1 MFAMK
6 IIEVTN
12 NYLEADFG
20 DSSGIAIMNR
30 NKFNSLPP
38 DIQKIFL
45 DNREFAQQDWL
56 RMAIEETKMGRDAIA
71 KRGGNFITL
80 TPEEIKLW
88 RDALLP
94 IREEWIKRQE
104 SKGWPARAFM
114 DEMLRLIKQY
124 R

>member
-1 MFAMK
+1 
-6 IIEVTN
+6 
-12 NYLEADFG
+12 
-20 DSSGIAIMNR
+20 MNK

-56 RMAIEETKMGRDAIA
+56 RMAIEETKMGRDAAA
-71 KRGGNFITL
+71 KRGGTFITL
-80 TPEEIKLW
+80 TPEEKKLW
-88 RDALLP
+88 NDTLFP
-94 IREEWIKRQE
+94 VREEWIKRE
-104 SKGWPARAFM
+104 EARGWPARAFM